1 MSTPAPL
8 PPSTLLALGQATGLL
23 TDIGRAD
30 PSTVSADVAVLC
42 LAAAEEL
49 RPLGVEQRTARPP
62 TEPIEATISA
72 ALALLAQL
80 PASVFATTAI
90 LDAASHARLA
100 RELAS

>member
-8 PPSTLLALGQATGLL
+8 SLSTLIALREATGLL
-23 TDIGRAD
+23 IDIGRAD
-30 PSTVSADVAVLC
+30 PSTVSADVALLC

-49 RPLGVEQRTARPP
+49 RTLGVEQRATRIP

-100 RELAS
+100 RELAC